1 MARTDDSD
9 AYDVVETASRDE
21 LEALQTERLRWSLA
35 HAYNNVQF
43 YRESFDRAEADP
55 TEVRELADLA
65 KFPFLTKQDMRAS
78 YPFGLFAVP
87 VEQVIRVHASSGTTG
102 NPVVTG
108 HTRQDL
114 ENWSHLGAR
123 TLYAVGARAGD
134 ALHMGLVYGLKTG
147 AFPIHY
153 GAEELG
159 CTVIPVAGD
168 TSEAHVKYLLDI
180 KPRLFVSNRS
190 QALSILDEFARQGI
204 DPHEAQ
210 IEIGLFGGEAGS
222 AAMRERI
229 AEGFGIRAVE
239 IYGLTEVCGAG
250 MSTQTPESG
259 EGMTIWEDFFYP
271 EIIDPNTGEVL
282 PDGEYGELVITSL
295 AKEACPVIR
304 YRTRDITCILP
315 VAERSMRRLAPLR
328 GRADDIITLGSGYIY
343 PLDIEQVLLSD
354 ERVRPFFQ
362 FQVSRQD
369 KGDVL
374 SVKVEMSE
382 AVAASDEGAQS
393 NCQRELMSA
402 IKAASNVDVDVELVT
417 PLTFPRGPT
426 KSVRVLDRR

>member
-1 MARTDDSD
+1 MAREVEFETYDTVETVSKDELAAIQLERLCWSLRH
-9 AYDVVETASRDE
+9 AYDS
-21 LEALQTERLRWSLA
+21 
-35 HAYNNVQF
+35 VQF
-43 YRESFDRAEADP
+43 YRESFDKAGAVPAE
-55 TEVRELADLA
+55 VNNLADLA
-65 KFPFLTKQDMRAS
+65 KFPLLTKQDMRAS

-87 VEQVIRVHASSGTTG
+87 MEQVIRVHASSGTTG

-114 ENWSHLGAR
+114 ENWSHLAAR

-134 ALHMGLVYGLKTG
+134 ILHMGLVYGLKTG
-147 AFPIHY
+147 AFPMHY

-168 TSEAHVKYLLDI
+168 STEAHVKYLLDI

-190 QALSILDEFARQGI
+190 QALTILDEFVRQGI
-204 DPHEAQ
+204 DPRESQ
-210 IEIGLFGGEAGS
+210 LEIGIFGGEAGS
-222 AAMRERI
+222 AAMRQKI
-229 AEGFGIRAVE
+229 AEGFGIKAIE

-250 MSTQTPESG
+250 MSTQTSGSG

-271 EIIDPNTGEVL
+271 EIIDPKTGDVL

-315 VAERSMRRLAPLR
+315 AAERSMRRLAPLR
-328 GRADDIITLGSGYIY
+328 GRADDIITFDGRYIY
-343 PLDIEQVLLSD
+343 PLDIEQALLSD

-369 KGDVL
+369 QGDLL
-374 SVKVEMSE
+374 SVKVEMSDSL
-382 AVAASDEGAQS
+382 AASDEGARS
-393 NCQRELMSA
+393 SCRRDLISA
-402 IKAASNVDVDVELVT
+402 IKGASSTDVHLELAP